1 MRIFYNAALTHACNH
16 AHRIKE
22 QDFDLQSLTLLIHAL
37 SRVYSPEKI
46 QGDRPQQARHV
57 RQEQPQPEDSQD
69 EEMYH
74 ALFTHLSN
82 LCLEIPQSDMDVQA
96 VGSIISSLLK
106 VNVSS
111 DAVVDYLAETFVVLI
126 SQKATAA
133 SGDAAVRSRPA
144 TPGAASPLALHSEGD
159 GLIASV
165 VSGRTC
171 DAGIVQSLVLI
182 VTGFAKAERVPAQRT
197 LSALI
202 NAIIETDGAVW
213 TGQSFSIMLNGLARL
228 VELGLAPRK
237 EVDKVFDFVSRMIRS
252 IEIYMWEGIY
262 DAQNVAII
270 CNAMA
275 RIDYKDPG
283 LLLHLSLIVQQM
295 HPDLFDVQAVS
306 NIVNAY
312 VKLEA
317 GTYLRIPTPC
327 CSYVVGTYITHL
339 HHTYTYLHRPR
350 GEPLLARLHVSGRS
364 VLRRRRGVFA
374 AGHLQHRQ
382 RLRQGG
388 HGGGGAASVRAHGA
402 CGAAGA
408 PRGVQR
414 TGSGKYSQRLCQS
427 FAPAAAV

>member
-1 MRIFYNAALTHACNH
+1 MRIFTNAASTHACNH

-46 QGDRPQQARHV
+46 QGDRPQQARHI
-57 RQEQPQPEDSQD
+57 RQEQKQPEDSED
-69 EEMYH
+69 EKMYH

-82 LCLEIPQSDMDVQA
+82 LCLEIPQSEMDVQA

-111 DAVVDYLAETFVVLI
+111 DAVVDYLAETFVVLM
-126 SQKATAA
+126 SQKATT

-144 TPGAASPLALHSEGD
+144 TPGTATPLPLKSEGD

-165 VSGRTC
+165 VSGRTR

-182 VTGFAKAERVPAQRT
+182 VTGFSKAERVPAQRT

-213 TGQSFSIMLNGLARL
+213 TGQSCSIMLNGLARL

-237 EVDKVFDFVSRMIRS
+237 EVDKVFDFVSRIIRS

-275 RIDYKDPG
+275 RIDYKDPE

-317 GTYLRIPTPC
+317 GTP
-327 CSYVVGTYITHL
+327 
-339 HHTYTYLHRPR
+339 YLHYTI
-350 GEPLLARLHVSGRS
+350 HT
-364 VLRRRRGVFA
+364 
-374 AGHLQHRQ
+374 HRC
-382 RLRQGG
+382 R
-388 HGGGGAASVRAHGA
+388 
-402 CGAAGA
+402 
-408 PRGVQR
+408 
-414 TGSGKYSQRLCQS
+414 
-427 FAPAAAV
+427 

>member
-1 MRIFYNAALTHACNH
+1 M
-16 AHRIKE
+16 
-22 QDFDLQSLTLLIHAL
+22 QSLTLLIHAL

-46 QGDRPQQARHV
+46 QGDRPQQARQV
-57 RQEQPQPEDSQD
+57 RQEQTQPEDSQD

-106 VNVSS
+106 VNLSS
-111 DAVVDYLAETFVVLI
+111 DAVVDCLAETFVVLI
-126 SQKATAA
+126 SQKAKAA

-182 VTGFAKAERVPAQRT
+182 VTGFAKAERVPAERT
-197 LSALI
+197 MSALI
-202 NAIIETDGAVW
+202 DAIIETDGAVW
-213 TGQSFSIMLNGLARL
+213 TGQSCSIMLNGLARL

-327 CSYVVGTYITHL
+327 LFLPTQTYIIPTL
-339 HHTYTYLHRPR
+339 HHSYT
-350 GEPLLARLHVSGRS
+350 
-364 VLRRRRGVFA
+364 
-374 AGHLQHRQ
+374 
-382 RLRQGG
+382 
-388 HGGGGAASVRAHGA
+388 
-402 CGAAGA
+402 
-408 PRGVQR
+408 
-414 TGSGKYSQRLCQS
+414 
-427 FAPAAAV
+427 